1 MADQSSCKKGDKILY
16 ITPAPAVPPEV
27 SQLQEIV
34 GSDGAVKVIS
44 RPQITDG
51 TVPLTLLHLWMQ
63 VPLHSPL
70 LRTPATIHRHDAMIC
85 K

>member
-1 MADQSSCKKGDKILY
+1 MADQSSYKKGDKILY

-51 TVPLTLLHLWMQ
+51 THPPLSVFIWMQ
-63 VPLHSPL
+63 VPLHSPHSSSHQAL
-70 LRTPATIHRHDAMIC
+70 LRC
-85 K
+85 KDFIK